1 VALTNKPA
9 PVRILQ
15 KKSPQASA
23 KSSSSAPSSGI
34 ARGYE
39 RFWEMP
45 VAFVLVVLWL
55 AGVALTGLC
64 ALVLYFYVG
73 VLGA

>member
-1 VALTNKPA
+1 LTNTAA
-9 PVRILQ
+9 PVRIPH

-23 KSSSSAPSSGI
+23 MSSSSAPSSGI
-34 ARGYE
+34 ARAYE

-45 VAFVLVVLWL
+45 LAFVLVVLWL
-55 AGVALTGLC
+55 AGVALMGLC
-64 ALVLYFYVG
+64 ALLVLYFSVG